1 MPLFEKKEQSMSMIS
16 SSRIVG
22 KGLLLGFSASMVITL
37 VESFYMLLPDLYVSP
52 SYPLL
57 LMVFNIPFWTIV
69 GGLLAVA
76 LRLCMV
82 KSRVADLFT
91 RNENLCWHLF
101 FLVPVSLL
109 YGILCRLSINIWPW
123 FSAGAPP
130 TFDSHLY
137 AVIIA
142 GFLVISA
149 LCLKKNNLK
158 KNSSECLFLFEIAV
172 IAMLYFFCPNMAA
185 LAPFKQI
192 CTSLKTAGSLS
203 LNVET
208 LLYFIYAAGVI
219 SIAIMYAV
227 ALYARKNLLF
237 NIPTGIKVLMVS
249 IMSICFFAGSYVWKT
264 NVQDNWVEAGNIP
277 SDRPFL
283 GETQR
288 VFFIV
293 LDTFRADLIEL

>member
-1 MPLFEKKEQSMSMIS
+1 MFMVS

-101 FLVPVSLL
+101 FLVPVSLF

-137 AVIIA
+137 AAIITV
-142 GFLVISA
+142 FLVVSA

-158 KNSSECLFLFEIAV
+158 RSSSECLFLFEIAV
-172 IAMLYFFCPNMAA
+172 IALFYFFCPNMAA
-185 LAPFKQI
+185 LSPFKQV
-192 CTSLKTAGSLS
+192 CTSLKAAGSLQ
-203 LNVET
+203 LNIET
-208 LLYFIYAAGVI
+208 LLFFIYVAGVMT
-219 SIAIMYAV
+219 IAAMYAV
-227 ALYARKNLLF
+227 ALFARK
-237 NIPTGIKVLMVS
+237 T
-249 IMSICFFAGSYVWKT
+249 
-264 NVQDNWVEAGNIP
+264 
-277 SDRPFL
+277 
-283 GETQR
+283 
-288 VFFIV
+288 FIV
-293 LDTFRADLIEL
+293 